1 MIIPIVNIEN
11 GLLSTFHINIK
22 FPSKGPNGANQGM
35 DAASSSAHLPYPM
48 QSQGGMPMPYGATP
62 ATPYPAYIPPPMPAT
77 YNPYATM
84 PYPTQG
90 I

>member
-1 MIIPIVNIEN
+1 M
-11 GLLSTFHINIK
+11 F
-22 FPSKGPNGANQGM
+22 KGPSVNQGM
-35 DAASSSAHLPYPM
+35 NQAVDTQAASSSQLPYPM
-48 QSQGGMPMPYGATP
+48 QHQGMPMPYGVVP
-62 ATPYPAYIPPPMPAT
+62 ATPYPAYIPPPMPTA